1 MAQEYQLGDFT
12 LDQTQYRLV
21 RGDRLLRLEKRP
33 MELLILLI
41 ERRGE
46 LVTRDDIAE
55 RLWGKD
61 IFVDVDHGINTAV
74 RKLRQALRDDPDKP
88 RFVETV
94 VGKGYRFAAT
104 VISKNGS
111 SGSQAEAPPPTVQ
124 VAPEPIV
131 QAAKPK
137 QVSTRVWVPVSA
149 AIVVVLLAIGAVL
162 HWTGSDETAARPA
175 IKSLAV
181 LPFKNLSGDPNQEH
195 LADAMTEELIG
206 RLSGIHDLRVTSRTS
221 VMGLKDTK
229 LSVPE
234 IANKLRVDAVV
245 EGSVIRDGTR
255 IRVHAQLIRSST
267 DEHFWSEEYDRDL
280 SDVLALQSE
289 VAQAVAE
296 KVRATLT
303 GQERSR
309 LTVAR
314 RVSPEVYESY
324 LKGRFVQYK
333 AKGDTE
339 RSIAY
344 REEAIRK
351 DPTFAPAYVGL
362 AYAWEELSS
371 PAGGYGPSDVRP
383 KAISYAREALA
394 LDPAL
399 PDAHV
404 LLAFAYQG
412 QFDWNDAEREFKRAL
427 ELSPND
433 AWTYVGYAR
442 WLLCQGRLEEAQEW
456 ALRGRELDP
465 LTVGGHEIGWI
476 LFQSRRYDEAIREL
490 RSDLAAFPD
499 HLGSMWFLGYA
510 LIAKGRADEAIPVLE
525 KAAGPDRNGAILGVL
540 AHAYA
545 DAGRRPEALRVV
557 DELRRQQQNRY
568 VPAAAF
574 VNAYVGLLDNE
585 QAFAWLERAYQ
596 EQSGIVQYLKVH
608 PFLDPLRSDPRFQ
621 DLLRRVGLDQT
632 R

>member
-1 MAQEYQLGDFT
+1 MAQEYQFGDFT

-206 RLSGIHDLRVTSRTS
+206 
-221 VMGLKDTK
+221 
-229 LSVPE
+229 
-234 IANKLRVDAVV
+234 
-245 EGSVIRDGTR
+245 
-255 IRVHAQLIRSST
+255 
-267 DEHFWSEEYDRDL
+267 
-280 SDVLALQSE
+280 
-289 VAQAVAE
+289 
-296 KVRATLT
+296 
-303 GQERSR
+303 
-309 LTVAR
+309 
-314 RVSPEVYESY
+314 
-324 LKGRFVQYK
+324 
-333 AKGDTE
+333 
-339 RSIAY
+339 
-344 REEAIRK
+344 
-351 DPTFAPAYVGL
+351 
-362 AYAWEELSS
+362 
-371 PAGGYGPSDVRP
+371 
-383 KAISYAREALA
+383 
-394 LDPAL
+394 
-399 PDAHV
+399 
-404 LLAFAYQG
+404 
-412 QFDWNDAEREFKRAL
+412 
-427 ELSPND
+427 
-433 AWTYVGYAR
+433 
-442 WLLCQGRLEEAQEW
+442 
-456 ALRGRELDP
+456 
-465 LTVGGHEIGWI
+465 
-476 LFQSRRYDEAIREL
+476 
-490 RSDLAAFPD
+490 
-499 HLGSMWFLGYA
+499 
-510 LIAKGRADEAIPVLE
+510 
-525 KAAGPDRNGAILGVL
+525 
-540 AHAYA
+540 
-545 DAGRRPEALRVV
+545 
-557 DELRRQQQNRY
+557 
-568 VPAAAF
+568 
-574 VNAYVGLLDNE
+574 
-585 QAFAWLERAYQ
+585 
-596 EQSGIVQYLKVH
+596 
-608 PFLDPLRSDPRFQ
+608 
-621 DLLRRVGLDQT
+621 
-632 R
+632 